1 MTKFAKK
8 IVENSENFLI
18 KKFIAQFKRKIKNK
32 GKSRFSFVLTGGNSP
47 IKLYKHLAKEKG
59 IKWQNI
65 DFFFG
70 DERCVNKNSKY
81 SNINMCKKNLLNKI
95 PILNSQIYEINIKNI
110 KPKKIASEYEKKIK
124 KYFNGK
130 KISFDLTLLGVGND
144 GHIASLFKN
153 NINKINKKNVDFVI
167 REDFKRVTLTIK
179 CINNSKNIF
188 LWAPGKNKKKIIK
201 NIIKDKKL
209 VYPASYLK
217 SKNIILF
224 YSN

>member
-1 MTKFAKK
+1 MTKFTKK

-18 KKFIAQFKRKIKNK
+18 KKFITQFKRKIKNK
-32 GKSRFSFVLTGGNSP
+32 GTERFSFVLTGGNSP
-47 IKLYKHLAKEKG
+47 IKLYKNLAKEKN
-59 IKWQNI
+59 IPWKNI

-81 SNINMCKKNLLNKI
+81 SNINMCKKNLLKKI
-95 PILNSQIYEINIKNI
+95 PILNSQIYEINIKNT
-110 KPKKIASEYEKKIK
+110 KPKKIAGEYEKKIK

-167 REDFKRVTLTIK
+167 RKDFKRITLTIK

-188 LWAPGKNKKKIIK
+188 LWAPGQRKKNIIK

-209 VYPASYLK
+209 AYPASYLK
-217 SKNIILF
+217 SKNNFLF

>member
-18 KKFIAQFKRKIKNK
+18 KKFITHFKRKIKNK
-32 GKSRFSFVLTGGNSP
+32 GRKRFSFVLTGGNSP
-47 IKLYKHLAKEKG
+47 IKLYKNLAKEKN
-59 IKWQNI
+59 IPWKNI

-70 DERCVNKNSKY
+70 DERCVSKNSKY
-81 SNINMCKKNLLNKI
+81 SNINMCKKNLLKKI
-95 PILNSQIYEINIKNI
+95 PIRSSQIYEINIKNT
-110 KPKKIASEYEKKIK
+110 KPNKITGEYEKKIK

-167 REDFKRVTLTIK
+167 RKDFKRITLTIK

-188 LWAPGKNKKKIIK
+188 LWAPGQNKKKIIK

-209 VYPASYLK
+209 AYPASYLK
-217 SKNIILF
+217 SKNNFLF
-224 YSN
+224 HSN